1 MRYNLPAN
9 IKEAFKS
16 LHVIDS
22 ISASPEEIYSTAIM
36 VNETEKRA
44 LLKQLPCELITVL
57 S

>member
-16 LHVIDS
+16 LPVIDS

-36 VNETEKRA
+36 INETEKRA